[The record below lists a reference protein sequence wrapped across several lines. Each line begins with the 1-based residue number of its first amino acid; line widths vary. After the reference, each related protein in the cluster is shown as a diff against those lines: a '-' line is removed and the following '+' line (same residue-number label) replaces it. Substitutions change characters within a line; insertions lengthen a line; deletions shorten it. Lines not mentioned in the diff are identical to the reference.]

1 MDNMKELGIDIS
13 EVRSFVMQLEQKQD
27 GIDNLVK
34 LNRNFPA
41 FKKLISEK
49 YLAKTLTAP
58 LLLNAWEGFSSNINT
73 LTGLKSVSNDATN
86 KYSSGTDNYN
96 KIPTDNDLERIKILL
111 DSINSFPLLTFTNN
125 FITNTINNIA
135 DASKLLLTDT
145 TIGKIDNLTPLE
157 KSKISKIAEDILV
170 IYKLPP
176 KDDFLKIESEIKT
189 LIQPSILIDDT
200 NSVRIS
206 DELSKQITIFNRMLG
221 QISNPNI
228 SKRLTEYNNYT
239 NNIITGLYSEI
250 GREAGTEDFYTS
262 KTKIKDNISGIT
274 RPDFPN
280 LENKIEMINFIIRQ
294 RLYTNQDIFNLQTV
308 DVFEEQRLEEL
319 SIKLKK
325 MVI

>member
-1 MDNMKELGIDIS
+1 
-13 EVRSFVMQLEQKQD
+13 
-27 GIDNLVK
+27 
-34 LNRNFPA
+34 
-41 FKKLISEK
+41 
-49 YLAKTLTAP
+49 
-58 LLLNAWEGFSSNINT
+58 
-73 LTGLKSVSNDATN
+73 
-86 KYSSGTDNYN
+86 
-96 KIPTDNDLERIKILL
+96 
-111 DSINSFPLLTFTNN
+111 
-125 FITNTINNIA
+125 
-135 DASKLLLTDT
+135 
-145 TIGKIDNLTPLE
+145 
-157 KSKISKIAEDILV
+157 
-170 IYKLPP
+170 
-176 KDDFLKIESEIKT
+176 
-189 LIQPSILIDDT
+189 
-200 NSVRIS
+200 
-206 DELSKQITIFNRMLG
+206 MLG